1 MDQINELTIRGVLE
15 TLKTLPKTIKLIF
28 RIEKKYLLLLLFFS
42 FIIGILPIISLYF
55 SQELIN
61 SISNNKEQSIIIQNL
76 IIFSTIGILSGVIT
90 KLYSYIDNKFSMML
104 GFKINLLLFEKISK
118 LNLSD
123 FEDST
128 TYNKIEKI
136 TQESSYKPFQII
148 KAIISMIT
156 SIITLILSI
165 IYVSIWNKYVA
176 IILLII
182 PLTTVA
188 IFLKMGQKEFIVRWN
203 RANRERKTWYWM
215 HILTHDFSYKEIKLN
230 GISDYIIKDF
240 SNLKRE
246 FIKED
251 LLLTKQK
258 NIINLLFEI
267 ILQGINVTIMIL
279 VIFSIKAGKLF
290 VGNFVA
296 IMQSV
301 NMINENSQEIIEG
314 IYIIYNSSLF
324 MNEFFEFIDT
334 ELEENKI
341 VKSYNSEPFDY
352 INVKNVSYLYKDSN
366 QGIRN
371 INLKLNKGELVAIVG
386 KNGSG
391 KSTLTKIL
399 SGLYLPQY
407 GNVYY
412 GNISSESLSSDFY
425 KNNVAVLFQ
434 DYTKYELTLR
444 ENLAFG
450 NITDINNDEKMIRI
464 LKKLNMTFLKSDEE
478 YDLDIQLG
486 SWFDNAR
493 QLSGGEW
500 QRVALARTFMKEA
513 GLYILDEPNSAL
525 DPMIEKYILDTF
537 LSLSKDAITIFITH
551 NILAAEKADKII
563 VMDDG
568 KISGVGDHDFL
579 YKNCSE
585 YKELYDAD
593 KYGR

>member
-1 MDQINELTIRGVLE
+1 M
-15 TLKTLPKTIKLIF
+15 
-28 RIEKKYLLLLLFFS
+28 
-42 FIIGILPIISLYF
+42 
-55 SQELIN
+55 
-61 SISNNKEQSIIIQNL
+61 
-76 IIFSTIGILSGVIT
+76 
-90 KLYSYIDNKFSMML
+90 
-104 GFKINLLLFEKISK
+104 
-118 LNLSD
+118 
-123 FEDST
+123 
-128 TYNKIEKI
+128 
-136 TQESSYKPFQII
+136 
-148 KAIISMIT
+148 
-156 SIITLILSI
+156 
-165 IYVSIWNKYVA
+165 
-176 IILLII
+176 
-182 PLTTVA
+182 
-188 IFLKMGQKEFIVRWN
+188 
-203 RANRERKTWYWM
+203 
-215 HILTHDFSYKEIKLN
+215 
-230 GISDYIIKDF
+230 
-240 SNLKRE
+240 
-246 FIKED
+246 
-251 LLLTKQK
+251 
-258 NIINLLFEI
+258 
-267 ILQGINVTIMIL
+267 
-279 VIFSIKAGKLF
+279 
-290 VGNFVA
+290 
-296 IMQSV
+296 
-301 NMINENSQEIIEG
+301 
-314 IYIIYNSSLF
+314 
-324 MNEFFEFIDT
+324 
-334 ELEENKI
+334 
-341 VKSYNSEPFDY
+341 
-352 INVKNVSYLYKDSN
+352 
-366 QGIRN
+366 
-371 INLKLNKGELVAIVG
+371 
-386 KNGSG
+386 
-391 KSTLTKIL
+391 TKIL

-464 LKKLNMTFLKSDEE
+464 LKKLNMTFLKSNEE

-486 SWFDNAR
+486 SWFDNAH